1 MNGRLPDMKGLTRML
16 SFGKR
21 RPPPPDLVIDN
32 RLTFIDNK
40 AHQHERI
47 QPETARQLAGNLG
60 AVISGAGCLTGNL
73 AQAAADVQ
81 QRLADGSLSESDAA
95 TLVDRLHNAHQDIE
109 RACSMVSR
117 IRASI
122 APPAASHDAEHHKG
136 D

>member
-1 MNGRLPDMKGLTRML
+1 MKGILSML

-21 RPPPPDLVIDN
+21 RPAAPDL
-32 RLTFIDNK
+32 TFVDNK
-40 AHQHERI
+40 THPHEQI
-47 QPETARQLAGNLG
+47 MPETARQLAGNLG

-73 AQAAADVQ
+73 AQAAADIQ
-81 QRLADGSLSESDAA
+81 QRLADGALSEPDAA

-122 APPAASHDAEHHKG
+122 APPAATHDAAHHREG
-136 D
+136 